1 MMPPR
6 RLPLV
11 RLNPDQ
17 WLNLAFAALATVYVG
32 FTAASLLG
40 LGLFANVGWDFRGFW
55 ASAEIARSVGF
66 AEVYSLDIQEQ
77 FQRPLYDA
85 YAQSAARFAYATN
98 PTPFLA
104 IFVLPFELLLPFGP
118 VGGFLIF
125 TVLNAGIQVAY
136 LWRFSRAL
144 GGYGDRRLFLA
155 VMLSLPVFANLLY
168 GQVNLWLTICLG
180 EFLLAAVRG
189 QGMRGGLWLGGL
201 LLKPQTLVLLLP
213 GLLLGRQWKTLAGF
227 AASGLVLVAASV
239 LLTGI
244 PGMLGY
250 LQILTGYAGR
260 LPINYPE
267 HMTNWRALAVNL
279 TLLVSPE
286 IAWGLA
292 SVGLVLTLGLALS
305 LWLRPVA
312 WSSSQFVLVLLGTYA
327 ATLAVTWH
335 AHLHMA
341 MPMIVP
347 LVWLAAKGRVSRRML
362 VGWLVAPGLLYI
374 LIMLLGIGMLLDIL
388 PLIPD
393 RGQRLVGC
401 GMLILNVA
409 VTIWAARQLGRREAA
424 A

>member
-1 MMPPR
+1 
-6 RLPLV
+6 
-11 RLNPDQ
+11 
-17 WLNLAFAALATVYVG
+17 
-32 FTAASLLG
+32 
-40 LGLFANVGWDFRGFW
+40 
-55 ASAEIARSVGF
+55 
-66 AEVYSLDIQEQ
+66 
-77 FQRPLYDA
+77 
-85 YAQSAARFAYATN
+85 
-98 PTPFLA
+98 
-104 IFVLPFELLLPFGP
+104 
-118 VGGFLIF
+118 
-125 TVLNAGIQVAY
+125 
-136 LWRFSRAL
+136 
-144 GGYGDRRLFLA
+144 
-155 VMLSLPVFANLLY
+155 
-168 GQVNLWLTICLG
+168 
-180 EFLLAAVRG
+180 
-189 QGMRGGLWLGGL
+189 
-201 LLKPQTLVLLLP
+201 
-213 GLLLGRQWKTLAGF
+213 
-227 AASGLVLVAASV
+227 VLVAASV

-279 TLLVSPE
+279 TPLVSPE

-292 SVGLVLTLGLALS
+292 LAGLVLTLGLALS

-374 LIMLLGIGMLLDIL
+374 LIMLLGIGMLLGIL
-388 PLIPD
+388 PLMPD
-393 RGQRLVGC
+393 RGQPLVGC